1 MNIPIFFLKK
11 KHFALLFLLFLSVT
25 FSSTL
30 SAAQAE
36 VPVLEGSVRMLNGI
50 PASGAKII
58 LWDGLR
64 SYRTVTDD
72 KGLFSIHGLSQGRIF
87 AIRLSPK
94 DFPTVRADGFRFPEK
109 GNLSITMEYGDLRQG
124 GYHTSRIPSN
134 STTGYSWSLLVTG
147 SESVVRYHEN
157 SMEKAQE
164 TPGRELAGRGG
175 HELWT
180 FEAVGR
186 GISTIVL
193 GYRRP
198 WERGTPSL
206 RYHVL
211 VFNVR

>member
-11 KHFALLFLLFLSVT
+11 LFSLLVLLFLSVT
-25 FSSTL
+25 FPSQL
-30 SAAQAE
+30 SALQPE
-36 VPVLEGSVRMLNGI
+36 VPVLEGSVRMLNGF
-50 PASGAKII
+50 PASGTKII

-64 SYRTVTDD
+64 NYRTVTDE
-72 KGLFSIHGLSQGRIF
+72 KGLYSVQGLSQGRIF

-94 DFPTVRADGFRFPEK
+94 GFPSVRADGFRFPEQ
-109 GNLSITMEYGDLRQG
+109 GNLSITMEYGALQQG

-134 STTGYSWSLLVTG
+134 PTTGYSWSLLVTG

-164 TPGRELAGRGG
+164 TTGRELAGRGG

-198 WERGTPSL
+198 WERGTPPL